1 MWWPPVVSLIN
12 VIVRGPSIDAALR
25 DARLLMRVVDAQ
37 NAASFAMGAKGAKA
51 AHTANASGGGAAS
64 GGVAS
69 AAAAENRG
77 SSGFRV
83 FGPARAPLARLRGEH
98 RAQFFVKGT
107 KRAAMRQAV
116 MEALARHPEIA
127 RRTSVDVDPLSM
139 L

>member
-1 MWWPPVVSLIN
+1 MFRRAMWWPPVVSLIN

-25 DARLLMRVVDAQ
+25 DAKVLMRSVDAK
-37 NAASFAMGAKGAKA
+37 NVGNVRNLEHRSD
-51 AHTANASGGGAAS
+51 
-64 GGVAS
+64 
-69 AAAAENRG
+69 
-77 SSGFRV
+77 FRV

-116 MEALARHPEIA
+116 TDALTRHPEIA

>member
-12 VIVRGPSIDAALR
+12 VIVRGPSIDAAIR
-25 DARLLMRVVDAQ
+25 DARILMRTVE
-37 NAASFAMGAKGAKA
+37 NP
-51 AHTANASGGGAAS
+51 
-64 GGVAS
+64 S
-69 AAAAENRG
+69 A
-77 SSGFRV
+77 FRV
-83 FGPARAPLARLRGEH
+83 FGPASAPLSRLRGEH

-116 MEALARHPEIA
+116 MEALTRHPEIA